1 MNNMPQSADLKAA
14 HDGDDDTRTFTIGDL
29 SREFG
34 VTLRT
39 LRFYEDKGLI
49 SPQRRGTTRIY
60 SRRDRARLQ
69 LILRGKKVGFSL
81 EDIKEMLDL
90 YDLRDGQI
98 TQFKVSLSKFRD
110 QISILKSQRDEID
123 AAITDLTRTCDLVE
137 TMLDERR
144 SKGQ

>member
-1 MNNMPQSADLKAA
+1 MSTTLSISDLQANADSAQEKDIYS
-14 HDGDDDTRTFTIGDL
+14 IGDL

-49 SPQRRGTTRIY
+49 SPQRRGTTRLY
-60 SRRDRARLQ
+60 NRRDRARLQ

-90 YDLRDGQI
+90 YDLRDGQV
-98 TQFKVSLSKFRD
+98 TQFNGQPVQVSRSDRRAGEPASGNRRGHRRPDRD
-110 QISILKSQRDEID
+110 L
-123 AAITDLTRTCDLVE
+123 
-137 TMLDERR
+137 
-144 SKGQ
+144 